1 MYWIPEMDS
10 VCSKYAKSSILNPEG
25 QCGLVNRWCEVL
37 PEELKRLLTLPNAPV
52 SGRLITSIKKKKQIN
67 NSPTRK
73 AALEDTEELFI
84 LLLPQRGSL
93 LKHKA
98 EDRGRCCF
106 IYVCVCIHY
115 TYYICYISNIYK

>member
-10 VCSKYAKSSILNPEG
+10 VCSEYAKSSILNPEG
-25 QCGLVNRWCEVL
+25 QCGLINRWCEVL

-52 SGRLITSIKKKKQIN
+52 SGRLITSIKKKKNQIN

-93 LKHKA
+93 LNTKHKA

-106 IYVCVCIHY
+106 IYVCVCAYIIH
-115 TYYICYISNIYK
+115 IIYAI